1 MFLFGLLCSLDPEVA
16 SVLGVFPQVK
26 LQSSTK
32 DAVMLHLLIHHVGCW
47 VPIGVVTE
55 SEHAESEE
63 ISLASTT

>member
-32 DAVMLHLLIHHVGCW
+32 DAVMLHLLIHHVGEVLFWGAKEYGSVCPDSRW
-47 VPIGVVTE
+47 R
-55 SEHAESEE
+55 
-63 ISLASTT
+63 SLRSS